1 MAFLSDRKKTGSK
14 YKEHGKF
21 RGYASLLLLCFAIMQ
36 VSSVLAGTPI
46 GQDAEKRILVI
57 ETTDVHGYIMDVSSG
72 SEDHFQ
78 YRLAR
83 IAQLVNEARA
93 SGQYDDVLLLDGG
106 DIYQGTPVSY
116 MTGGAVMRA
125 AFDAM
130 GYDAVGLGNHEFDWD
145 ITEYAADR
153 DGTMAPYVLGDYFG
167 DAKIPVLACN
177 LFYAVSGE
185 RVPYTKDYA
194 IINKAGLRIAVIGYI
209 PDYRNTIMTARI
221 APYVIEEDLSK
232 LGTLVRKVNE
242 DEKPDAT
249 LIIVHDNPIK
259 VAEAMDPSQ
268 VDLVVGG
275 HTNDICAETA
285 ESGVAYIQGYYYGN
299 GFASAVL
306 VIGTDGSVR
315 TEELAYTDITAD
327 KESLLLT
334 EENTATLDPDIVAI
348 SRAGWSAIRDEM
360 SEVLGY
366 IDTPILKKK
375 SVGANSAGN
384 WITGL
389 MLEIT
394 RPQGAILA
402 FLNNGGI
409 RTSFNIP
416 EGQATREIT
425 VGDIYSITPFGNTL
439 LLFDINGR
447 ELAQQLI
454 NGLKWSN
461 HGDQMSGLTFTYT
474 ATGSKDTPRDERQY
488 TILSIML
495 ADGTEVDMNDTETLY
510 RVCTTDFNATLQG
523 SVFEGKEPVVPE
535 ADSPVDNE
543 SYVLLL
549 REMLKRNNGYIP
561 VDTTPR
567 GIEINA
573 EEGAA
578 YP

>member
-1 MAFLSDRKKTGSK
+1 MKKSNGIRQYECK
-14 YKEHGKF
+14 HGK
-21 RGYASLLLLCFAIMQ
+21 RGHLRGCAILLLLCLAIILPYSVFAE
-36 VSSVLAGTPI
+36 TPLQ
-46 GQDAEKRILVI
+46 QDTEKRILVI

-72 SEDHFQ
+72 SEELFQ

-83 IAQLVNEARA
+83 IAQLVNEARS
-93 SGQYDDVLLLDGG
+93 SGQYDDVMLLDGG

-125 AFDAM
+125 AFDTM
-130 GYDAVGLGNHEFDWD
+130 GYDAVGLGNHEFDWEV
-145 ITEYAADR
+145 TEYATDR

-177 LFYAVSGE
+177 LYDAASGE

-209 PDYRNTIMTARI
+209 PNFRNSIMTARI
-221 APYVIEEDLSK
+221 APYTIDDDLSK
-232 LGTLVRKVNE
+232 LDALVRKVNE

-249 LIIVHDNPIK
+249 VIIVHDNPIK

-275 HTNDICAETA
+275 HTNDILAKTA
-285 ESGVAYIQGYYYGN
+285 KSGVAYIQGYYYGY

-306 VIGTDGSVR
+306 VISANGSVR
-315 TEELAYTDITAD
+315 TEDLAYTDISAD

-334 EENTATLDPDIVAI
+334 EENTSNLDPDIVAI
-348 SRAGWSAIRDEM
+348 SRAGWDAIRDEM
-360 SEVLGY
+360 SETLGY
-366 IDTPILKKK
+366 IDTPVLKKK
-375 SVGANSAGN
+375 TVGANSAGN

-389 MLEIT
+389 MLEVT
-394 RPQGAILA
+394 QPQGAVMA
-402 FLNNGGI
+402 FYNNGGI

-416 EGQATREIT
+416 EGQTTREIT

-447 ELAQQLI
+447 ELAQQLAD
-454 NGLKWSN
+454 GLKAAN
-461 HGDQMSGLTFTYT
+461 YGDQMSGLTFTYS
-474 ATGSKDTPRDERQY
+474 ATGDKDTPRNERGY
-488 TILSIML
+488 TILSITL

-510 RVCTTDFNATLQG
+510 RVCTTNYNATVPG
-523 SVFEGKEPVVPE
+523 SVFEGKEPVIPE

-549 REMLKRNNGYIP
+549 REIRDRNNGYIP
-561 VDTTPR
+561 VDTSPR
-567 GIEINA
+567 GVEIST
-573 EEGAA
+573 EQDAA
-578 YP
+578 